1 MLIIFRLCCTFGAI
15 PCLCQTSQARSST
28 AVLVVPVL
36 VVPVLVVPVLVVPVL
51 VVPVLVVPVLVMLR
65 RKRAVEG
72 GGIGFSSSFERL
84 GWTSVS

>member
-51 VVPVLVVPVLVMLR
+51 VVPVLVMLR